1 MKGAE
6 LGLRV
11 ATVSSRLVPVL
22 QDSRKEALTGVV
34 VMVVVLVDRYPALKS
49 TMVAFVLIFVVDAMD
64 PSPGPSVYHLRVIYF

>member
-22 QDSRKEALTGVV
+22 QDSRKEALTGM
-34 VMVVVLVDRYPALKS
+34 VMVVVLVDRYPAMNS
-49 TMVAFVLIFVVDAMD
+49 TVVAFVLIFVVDVMD
-64 PSPGPSVYHLRVIYF
+64 PSPGPSVYHLRVISS